1 MFNEIFNELN
11 KQEVRNSER
20 LESSCTICNN
30 LRFCSN
36 GRILWI
42 TIYTGRMGSN
52 SATKNSERKPETS
65 QAPWQQEA
73 WKQLQEEFSK
83 SAQEREAVE
92 SAENQ
97 TENHIKS
104 NVDYA
109 SYLVMTASPH
119 IIVDSNGFRY
129 IVGSFKNTSSVEFDS
144 VDVWFALYD
153 KEGNRVGDKVESIYN
168 LLPGKTWKY
177 KTTSLA
183 KETSY
188 FELAEI
194 NVYVDEK

>member
-1 MFNEIFNELN
+1 MKGWKAVALFVIIFLFAVKVGYNGLQTI
-11 KQEVRNSER
+11 QEEWEVFQQQK
-20 LESSCTICNN
+20 T
-30 LRFCSN
+30 
-36 GRILWI
+36 
-42 TIYTGRMGSN
+42 
-52 SATKNSERKPETS
+52 TKEEPETS
-65 QAPWQQEA
+65 QAPWWQQEE

-83 SAQEREAVE
+83 SAQERETVE
-92 SAENQ
+92 SAENQAENQTENQ

-104 NVDYA
+104 NVDYT
-109 SYLVMTASPH
+109 SYLEITDSPH
-119 IIVDSNGFRY
+119 IITDSYGFRY

>member
-1 MFNEIFNELN
+1 VKGWKAVALFVIIFVFAVTAGYFGLQSI
-11 KQEVRNSER
+11 QEGWEVIQQQKTAKE
-20 LESSCTICNN
+20 
-30 LRFCSN
+30 
-36 GRILWI
+36 
-42 TIYTGRMGSN
+42 
-52 SATKNSERKPETS
+52 KPETS

-177 KTTSLA
+177 KEMITN
-183 KETSY
+183 KEASY
-188 FELAEI
+188 FEIAEI
-194 NVYVDEK
+194 NVYVDEE

>member
-1 MFNEIFNELN
+1 MKGWKAVALFVIIFLFAVMVGYNGLQTI
-11 KQEVRNSER
+11 QEEWEVIQQQKTAKE
-20 LESSCTICNN
+20 
-30 LRFCSN
+30 
-36 GRILWI
+36 
-42 TIYTGRMGSN
+42 
-52 SATKNSERKPETS
+52 KPETS

-153 KEGNRVGDKVESIYN
+153 KEGNRIDDTLALIHN

-177 KTTSLA
+177 KEMITN
-183 KETSY
+183 KEASY
-188 FELAEI
+188 FEIAEI
-194 NVYVDEK
+194 NVYVDEE

>member
-1 MFNEIFNELN
+1 MKGWKAVALFVIIFVFAVTAGYFGVQTI
-11 KQEVRNSER
+11 QEGWEVIQQQKTAKE
-20 LESSCTICNN
+20 
-30 LRFCSN
+30 
-36 GRILWI
+36 
-42 TIYTGRMGSN
+42 
-52 SATKNSERKPETS
+52 KPETS

-129 IVGSFKNTSSVEFDS
+129 IVGSFKNISSVELDHVS
-144 VDVWFALYD
+144 VSFRLYD
-153 KEGNRVGDKVESIYN
+153 EDGNQIGNTVVWVDD

-177 KTTSLA
+177 
-183 KETSY
+183 ETHISNEVSY

-194 NVYVDEK
+194 NVYP

>member
-1 MFNEIFNELN
+1 MKGWKAVALFVIIFVFAVTAGYFGLQSI
-11 KQEVRNSER
+11 QEGWEVIQQQKTAKE
-20 LESSCTICNN
+20 
-30 LRFCSN
+30 
-36 GRILWI
+36 
-42 TIYTGRMGSN
+42 
-52 SATKNSERKPETS
+52 KPETS
-65 QAPWQQEA
+65 QAPWWQQEE

-83 SAQEREAVE
+83 SAQERETVE
-92 SAENQ
+92 SAENQAENQTENQ

-104 NVDYA
+104 NVDYT
-109 SYLVMTASPH
+109 SYLEITDSPH

-177 KTTSLA
+177 KEMITN
-183 KETSY
+183 KEASY
-188 FELAEI
+188 FEIAEI
-194 NVYVDEK
+194 NVYVDEE

>member
-1 MFNEIFNELN
+1 MKASASSRVSRWKSCFLASGAGGGIKLADSTALSIPLTRRPFVLADGGYLGDG
-11 KQEVRNSER
+11 ER
-20 LESSCTICNN
+20 MEKLA
-30 LRFCSN
+30 
-36 GRILWI
+36 RILWI
-42 TIYTGRMGSN
+42 TIYTEGWEVIQQQKT
-52 SATKNSERKPETS
+52 AKEKPETS

-129 IVGSFKNTSSVEFDS
+129 IVV
-144 VDVWFALYD
+144 AL
-153 KEGNRVGDKVESIYN
+153 KILRRRIR
-168 LLPGKTWKY
+168 LC
-177 KTTSLA
+177 
-183 KETSY
+183 
-188 FELAEI
+188 
-194 NVYVDEK
+194 

>member
-1 MFNEIFNELN
+1 MKGWKAVALFVIIFLFAVMVGYNGLQTI
-11 KQEVRNSER
+11 QEEWEVFQQQKTAKE
-20 LESSCTICNN
+20 E
-30 LRFCSN
+30 
-36 GRILWI
+36 
-42 TIYTGRMGSN
+42 
-52 SATKNSERKPETS
+52 PETS
-65 QAPWQQEA
+65 QAPWWQQEE

-83 SAQEREAVE
+83 SAQERETVE
-92 SAENQ
+92 SAENQAENQTENQ